1 MRATLALNRLTK
13 RECCIRRKYKT
24 KKGGNNYQ
32 KRVIYVT
39 EKGAKSLKNAAIIR
53 NDSFVVTKISNLEQ
67 CQIIAK
73 ECQ

>member
-1 MRATLALNRLTK
+1 MRATLALEKLTK

-24 KKGGNNYQ
+24 KKSGNNYQ
-32 KRVIYVT
+32 KLIIYVT
-39 EKGAKSLKNAAIIR
+39 EKGTTNLKNAAIIR
-53 NDSFVVTKISNLEQ
+53 NDSFVITKISNLEQ